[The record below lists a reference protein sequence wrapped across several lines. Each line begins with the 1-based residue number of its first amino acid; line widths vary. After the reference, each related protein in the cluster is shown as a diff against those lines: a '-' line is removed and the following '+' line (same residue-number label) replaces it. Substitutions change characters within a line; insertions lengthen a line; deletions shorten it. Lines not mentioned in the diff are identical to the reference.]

1 MKIKVKPLGIID
13 RFNGVDVSQTRQ
25 YIKISNKTYI
35 TKILQ
40 HKTFPK
46 EHFNQ
51 HPIPMPDDK
60 AYNRKIEEA
69 PPLDT
74 CVLKNMEQKYG
85 YSYRQGVG
93 ELIYAMVTCCP
104 DISYPIIKLS

>member
-1 MKIKVKPLGIID
+1 MKIKVKPLGMID
-13 RFNGVDVSQTRQ
+13 RLNGVDVSRTRQ

-40 HKTFPK
+40 HKTFLK
-46 EHFNQ
+46 EHSDQ
-51 HPIPMPDDK
+51 HPITMPDDK
-60 AYNRKIEEA
+60 AYNKKIEES

-74 CVLKNMEQKYG
+74 CALKNMEQRYE

-93 ELIYAMVTCCP
+93 ELIYTVVTYCP